1 MKTTAAA
8 ELMVQEV
15 TETEMEA
22 TIIPE
27 TAITPEEAAVTPEG
41 AAIAEPAAVQVAAV
55 L

>member
-1 MKTTAAA
+1 MKTTTAA

-22 TIIPE
+22 AIIPE
-27 TAITPEEAAVTPEG
+27 TAITPEEAAVT
-41 AAIAEPAAVQVAAV
+41 